1 MTNAIQ
7 QAYAS
12 NSETPLLTVEF
23 INTALD
29 DGSLKLVES
38 NYDLTAT
45 TEDDDTVTF
54 SRAGINI
61 SLPEKNTDGN
71 QSITISIDNT
81 NNLVWQEIKKVVTA
95 NRISRQPIKCKF
107 RAFLESDLSAPAANP
122 YLFTVTSSSINRSVA
137 SITASYT
144 PIPDTFYPRYKYYP
158 TIYPGVKYV

>member
-29 DGSLKLVES
+29 GGTLRLVES

-45 TEDDDTVTF
+45 TEDDEEVTF

-61 SLPEKNTDGN
+61 DLPEKNTDGN

-81 NNLVWQEIKKVVTA
+81 NNLVWQEIKKVVAA

-107 RAFLESDLSAPAANP
+107 RAFLESDLSAPAENP
-122 YLFTVTSSSINRSVA
+122 YVFTVTSSSINRSVA
-137 SITASYT
+137 SITAAYT

-158 TIYPGVKYV
+158 TIFKGVKYV